1 MYCHCKYC
9 SLSQYNADLIEKVVN
24 DDTDLVKD
32 VVTFFLLLDLHKWL
46 QVY

>member
-9 SLSQYNADLIEKVVN
+9 SLSQYNADFIEKVVN

-32 VVTFFLLLDLHKWL
+32 VVTFFFIARSS
-46 QVY
+46 